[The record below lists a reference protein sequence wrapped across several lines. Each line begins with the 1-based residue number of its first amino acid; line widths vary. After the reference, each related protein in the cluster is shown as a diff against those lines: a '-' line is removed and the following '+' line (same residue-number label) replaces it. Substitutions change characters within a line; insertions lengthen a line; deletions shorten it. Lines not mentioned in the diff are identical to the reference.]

1 MSFNINPC
9 KASLKK
15 YGELDVNNINTSCFN
30 TCAAFAG
37 VNSLDNLDPGKCYS
51 NCKKCVND
59 SVVALGKNPEE
70 VRLNQA
76 PIFQQELHLFPD
88 ILYKTLNPSQ
98 SLNTCIKNCDSSIYP
113 NTCIENCKFDASS
126 VVTSENYKPI
136 SNKKTKKYPDMSD
149 YAKSNPVLFYV
160 SFIIFSLL
168 LSYILVLFIRSL
180 VGELKE
186 L

>member
-76 PIFQQELHLFPD
+76 PIFEQELHLFPE
-88 ILYKTLNPSQ
+88 ILYKTLNPLK
-98 SLNTCIKNCDSSIYP
+98 SLDMCIKNCSKSIYP

-126 VVTSENYKPI
+126 ITSAENYKHI
-136 SNKKTKKYPDMSD
+136 KNKYSLPMSKFS
-149 YAKSNPVLFYV
+149 KSNLVVFYIT
-160 SFIIFSLL
+160 FIIISLL
-168 LSYILVLFIRSL
+168 LSYFLILFIKSL

-186 L
+186 S